1 MTIGEQIQKLR
12 IRMGLTQERFAD
24 LLEVSR
30 QSVSKWELGQAV
42 PEVDRKSVV

>member
-24 LLEVSR
+24 LLE
-30 QSVSKWELGQAV
+30 
-42 PEVDRKSVV
+42 DRKSVV